1 MRKLLSALSAMATIA
16 VISTF
21 LLIGSPSPAQADED
35 TKKVEEALTQDQLKR
50 FEKMPDEEKTKLLD
64 EVLSG
69 IAKDKCGDFQYF
81 MRVENILNFQKRG
94 CEEQTRDALAVM
106 YPDPTA
112 FITGEG
118 PKMDF
123 CDALTESKAGGEGIK
138 HCIQE
143 RLNNQIWSWSGQ
155 KIRGYLEQSE
165 LGRSILNVA
174 DAIDNTI
181 EFVADP
187 KSNLEELANSS
198 KSESIAMTSKVLEE
212 ISSTTEF
219 DASAQEFKDRWALY
233 AGLGVVGL
241 GLMIMFLFKQ
251 HSNGEMSDDD
261 FSKSLLYYL
270 PAALFMVIYG
280 PWVMNELQQRVAPLT
295 DGTSDWAAESISNFI
310 TVISR
315 FASLE
320 STSWF
325 GPLAAILF
333 FGLLFVGALALLV
346 YFLLI
351 PIFQQLMGLA
361 IALLIG
367 MLLSPKTR
375 RYVMKIAT
383 TIGTMSL
390 LKTFAF
396 LVLGAVFGILASQ
409 PAFKDGVDDVLVN
422 VGNLGATAAIM
433 LMIVLS
439 PAAIFRWMPVLESRE
454 AKFGGISPEISAG
467 VGGAV
472 GGAIGS
478 GAGSVRRA
486 ISNRRGSATSRSAPS
501 SGRSSGP
508 SSSGDGEGS
517 SAGPGAPVPG
527 GSPHGGSNTAAQSP
541 GTGSPQK
548 TNGAHERAS
557 QNQADAPTSAAAST
571 PQQGQNPVPPASPN
585 QDGQQAGSAPSAR
598 AGGTEPARQGST
610 DQNSSAPA
618 SSGPDALSSSSGQ
631 GRQNPPSGRAKTV
644 ASVAATAA
652 FSPLTAGA
660 VGLLAGTKYAATN
673 AAAQARMAAHDAD
686 PDSWDSFKD
695 R

>member
-1 MRKLLSALSAMATIA
+1 MTKLLSVLSSLA
-16 VISTF
+16 VIAFLSTF
-21 LLIGSPSPAQADED
+21 LLVAAPSPVHADED
-35 TKKVEEALTQDQLKR
+35 TKKVEEALTQDQVKR
-50 FEKMPDEEKTKLLD
+50 FEKMPEKEKAQLLD

-69 IAKDKCGDFQYF
+69 IAKEKCGEFEYYTKMESVF
-81 MRVENILNFQKRG
+81 SFQKRN
-94 CEEQTRDALAVM
+94 CEEQTRDALHHM
-106 YPDPTA
+106 YPTA
-112 FITGEG
+112 QTLILGEG
-118 PKMDF
+118 EKMDF
-123 CDALTESKAGGEGIK
+123 CEALKETGASGQGISY
-138 HCIQE
+138 CIKQKI
-143 RLNNQIWSWSGQ
+143 NAQFKDWSGQ
-155 KIRGYLEQSE
+155 KVRGYLEQSE
-165 LGRSILNVA
+165 LGRSILNVT

-187 KSNLEELANSS
+187 KSNLDELANSS

-219 DASAQEFKDRWALY
+219 DASSPEFKDRWALY

-315 FASLE
+315 FGSLE

-383 TIGTMSL
+383 TLVTMSL

-396 LVLGAVFGILASQ
+396 LVLGAVFAVLATQ

-486 ISNRRGSATSRSAPS
+486 ISTRRGSATSRSAQS
-501 SGRSSGP
+501 SGGQGGSS
-508 SSSGDGEGS
+508 GEGS
-517 SAGPGAPVPG
+517 SPRPSGPSPDG
-527 GSPHGGSNTAAQSP
+527 GSTTAVQSP
-541 GTGSPQK
+541 DTGSPQK

-557 QNQADAPTSAAAST
+557 QNQAGAPTGAPAAANTS
-571 PQQGQNPVPPASPN
+571 QQGQNPAPPASPDQN
-585 QDGQQAGSAPSAR
+585 GQQGGSPPPAR
-598 AGGTEPARQGST
+598 TGGTDPARQGPT
-610 DQNSSAPA
+610 EQNSSAPA
-618 SSGPDALSSSSGQ
+618 SSGPNAPSSSSRQ
-631 GRQNPPSGRAKTV
+631 GRKNPPSGRAKKI

-673 AAAQARMAAHDAD
+673 AAAQARMAANDAD

>member
-1 MRKLLSALSAMATIA
+1 MTKLLSVLSSLA
-16 VISTF
+16 VIAFLSTF
-21 LLIGSPSPAQADED
+21 LLVASPSPAHADED
-35 TKKVEEALTQDQLKR
+35 TTKVEETLTQDQVKR
-50 FEKMPDEEKTKLLD
+50 FEKMPEKEKTKLLD

-69 IAKDKCGDFQYF
+69 IAKEKCGEFKYYTKMESVF
-81 MRVENILNFQKRG
+81 SFQKRN
-94 CEEQTRDALAVM
+94 CEEQTRDALHQM
-106 YPDPTA
+106 YPTA
-112 FITGEG
+112 QTLILGEG
-118 PKMDF
+118 EKMDF
-123 CDALTESKAGGEGIK
+123 CDALKESRSSGQGISYCLEQRINSQFK
-138 HCIQE
+138 
-143 RLNNQIWSWSGQ
+143 SWTGQ
-155 KIRGYLEQSE
+155 KIRGFLEQSE
-165 LGRSILNVA
+165 LGRSLLNVT

-187 KSNLEELANSS
+187 KSNLDELANSS

-315 FASLE
+315 FGSLE

-383 TIGTMSL
+383 TIGTMAL

-478 GAGSVRRA
+478 GAGSVRR
-486 ISNRRGSATSRSAPS
+486 
-501 SGRSSGP
+501 
-508 SSSGDGEGS
+508 
-517 SAGPGAPVPG
+517 
-527 GSPHGGSNTAAQSP
+527 
-541 GTGSPQK
+541 
-548 TNGAHERAS
+548 
-557 QNQADAPTSAAAST
+557 
-571 PQQGQNPVPPASPN
+571 
-585 QDGQQAGSAPSAR
+585 
-598 AGGTEPARQGST
+598 
-610 DQNSSAPA
+610 
-618 SSGPDALSSSSGQ
+618 
-631 GRQNPPSGRAKTV
+631 
-644 ASVAATAA
+644 
-652 FSPLTAGA
+652 
-660 VGLLAGTKYAATN
+660 
-673 AAAQARMAAHDAD
+673 
-686 PDSWDSFKD
+686 
-695 R
+695 